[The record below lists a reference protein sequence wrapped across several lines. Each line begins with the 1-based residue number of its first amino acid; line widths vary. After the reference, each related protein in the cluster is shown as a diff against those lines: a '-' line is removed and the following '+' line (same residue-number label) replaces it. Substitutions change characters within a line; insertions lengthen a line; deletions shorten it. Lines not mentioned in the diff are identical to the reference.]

1 MAAAKLWLALLPL
14 VSAQV
19 GDLGPSAAPYPDI
32 VYPNATRVS
41 TGAASNQTSPPE
53 YPSPWGEGL
62 GDWAD
67 AYAKAQAFVSG
78 LTLMEKVNLTT
89 GTGWESQ
96 KCVGNVGSIPRLG
109 FKALCMQDSPLGVR
123 DTDFNSAFQAGVS
136 IAATWDR
143 ALLYQRGYDM
153 GTEHKLKGVDVQ
165 LGPVVGPLGTAP
177 EGGRNWEGFS
187 PDPVLS
193 GIAVAETIKGIQ
205 DAGIMACT
213 KHYIMNEQEHFRQ
226 PPPPQ
231 NLTASYSSN
240 LDDVTMHELYLWPF
254 ADAVKAGT
262 ASIMCSYNQ
271 INNSYGC
278 QNSYTL
284 NYLLKNELGFQGFV
298 MSDWGAHHSGVAST
312 LAGMDMSMPGDV
324 GFDSGTSYWGTNL
337 TIAVLNGS
345 VPAWRLDDMATRIVA
360 GWYYVGRDQNQV
372 ENAPNFSSWTTDT
385 YGFEHE
391 YAQEGYGLVNYHVDV
406 TEDHGANIRDSAAK
420 GTVILKN
427 NGVLPLTGKEKLTIV
442 VGSDAGPNP
451 WGPDGC
457 SDRGCD
463 NGTLALGWGSGSA
476 NFPYL
481 ITPDSAIQAEV
492 AQNGKGFY
500 ESILDDYAYPQISAL
515 ARRAEQVNGVCL
527 AFVNSDAGEGYI
539 IVDGNEGD
547 RNNLTLWHAGDAL
560 IANVTSECSNTV
572 IVIHSV
578 GAVDVESFY
587 DRPNVTAIVWAG
599 LPGQESGNSIVD
611 ILYGKTSPGRTP
623 FTWGTPRSSYGTDLL
638 YRLNNGVDAP
648 QIDFTA
654 GIFTDYR
661 GFDAR
666 NETPIYEFG
675 YGLSWSTFNYSDLQ
689 ITPVPSNFSYT
700 PASGKTSAAPTY
712 GSTSND
718 TTQYLCGDMH
728 FVEGYIYPC
737 LNTTNFTTAS
747 NDPEY
752 GSPVSYPD
760 GAYDGTTQSRLP
772 AGGAPGGNPALWN
785 VLFTVSATITNTGN
799 RTSDEVPQLYVSLG
813 GPNDAPKV
821 LRGFDRI
828 TIAPGAS
835 ATFNVGL
842 TRRDISNWD
851 PSTQNWYIS
860 SYAKKVYVGSS
871 SRKLPL
877 SETLDISALTKNGT
891 SYSR

>member
-1 MAAAKLWLALLPL
+1 MVISKLLLALLPL

-19 GDLGPSAAPYPDI
+19 GDVGPESAPFPDI
-32 VYPNATRVS
+32 VYPDAARIS
-41 TGAASNQTSPPE
+41 TGAATNQTSPPS

-67 AYAKAQAFVSG
+67 AYAKAEAFVSE
-78 LTLMEKVNLTT
+78 LTLMEKVNITT

-109 FKALCMQDSPLGVR
+109 FRALCMQDSPLGVR
-123 DTDFNSAFQAGVS
+123 ATDFNSAFIAGVTA
-136 IAATWDR
+136 AATWDR
-143 ALLYQRGYDM
+143 AVLYQRGHDM

-231 NLTASYSSN
+231 NLTIAYSSN
-240 LDDVTMHELYLWPF
+240 VDDVTMHEMYLWPF

-278 QNSYTL
+278 QNSHAL

-324 GFDSGTSYWGTNL
+324 GFDSSTSYWGTNL

-372 ENAPNFSSWTTDT
+372 ENAPTFSSWTTDT
-385 YGFEHE
+385 YGFVNY
-391 YAQEGYGLVNYHVDV
+391 YAQEGYGLINYHVDV

-427 NGVLPLTGKEKLTIV
+427 NGVLPLSGKERLTTV
-442 VGSDAGPNP
+442 FGSDAGPNT
-451 WGPDGC
+451 WGPNGC

-463 NGTLALGWGSGSA
+463 NGTLAMGWGSGSA

-481 ITPDSAIQAEV
+481 VTPDSAIQAEV
-492 AQNGKGFY
+492 IRNGKGFY
-500 ESILDDYAYPQISAL
+500 ESILDDYVYPQISAL
-515 ARRAEQVNGVCL
+515 ARRADQVNGVCL
-527 AFVNSDAGEGYI
+527 TFVNSDSGEGYI

-547 RNNLTLWHAGDAL
+547 RNNLTLWHAADAL

-572 IVIHSV
+572 VVIHSV
-578 GAVDVESFY
+578 GAVDVRSFY
-587 DRPNVTAIVWAG
+587 DHPNVTAIVWAG

-611 ILYGKTSPGRTP
+611 ILYGKTSP
-623 FTWGTPRSSYGTDLL
+623 DLL
-638 YRLNNGVDAP
+638 YELNNGLDAP
-648 QIDFTA
+648 QLDFTA
-654 GIFTDYR
+654 GIFIDYR

-675 YGLSWSTFNYSDLQ
+675 YGLSWSTFSYSNLQ
-689 ITPVPSNFSYT
+689 ITPIPSNFSYS
-700 PASGKTSAAPTY
+700 PASGKTLAAPTY
-712 GSTSND
+712 GSISND

-728 FVEGYIYPC
+728 FVKGYIYPC
-737 LNTTNFTTAS
+737 LNTTDFKTAS

-752 GSPVSYPD
+752 GNPVSYPD
-760 GAYDGTTQSRLP
+760 GAYDNTAQSRLP

-785 VLFTVSATITNTGN
+785 VLFTVTATITNTGN

-821 LRGFDRI
+821 LRGFDRL
-828 TIAPGAS
+828 TIAPGAG
-835 ATFNVGL
+835 ATFTVGL

-851 PSTQNWYIS
+851 PITQNWYIS
-860 SYAKKVYVGSS
+860 SYPKNVYVGSS
-871 SRKLPL
+871 SRQLPL
-877 SETLDISALTKNGT
+877 SCALDLSALTANG
-891 SYSR
+891 SSARRR